1 MATCKNTSPANE
13 GDAARPDLTDR
24 LDLALEAT
32 YQLETLISRL
42 DAEIDERDTE
52 GTAGRG
58 EIAVVKLLIGRCHAL
73 TDALIGLCD
82 HASYT
87 DLDQDRAEFN
97 TCAATVMS
105 IFGEEAESGHGE
117 TAAPATA

>member
-1 MATCKNTSPANE
+1 MAVKKSTAAPAPAPE
-13 GDAARPDLTDR
+13 GDAARPNLTDR
-24 LDLALEAT
+24 LEFALEAT

-42 DAEIDERDTE
+42 DAEIDERDAD

-58 EIAVVKLLIGRCHAL
+58 EVAVVKLLIGRCHAL

-82 HASYT
+82 HDSHT

-97 TCAATVMS
+97 TCASTVMS
-105 IFGEEAESGHGE
+105 IFGEIQTPEP
-117 TAAPATA
+117 AAS